1 MRVTEQQKRQARKA
15 NLFDFLC
22 TNHATAVELD
32 RHGKTLRL
40 IANHSISIK
49 AGYSGYLDFA
59 TGEKGNGI
67 DLLTRHFGYDFKTAV
82 LALCGDTAL
91 NDFSFSPPSVKLS
104 KVISIT
110 EMKKEIELPPMAKD
124 YRRMMAYLTKS
135 RNLPPPLVQMLIDKT
150 LLYQADRT
158 NNAVFVSQ
166 KRDFAELRG
175 TLTDK
180 PYHGIVKGS
189 RHDGVWAFSLGSGA
203 DHCYICESAID
214 AISLAAIL
222 GVNAYYVSIAGA
234 AKQAAIDRIKQSRLT
249 IVIATDN
256 DQAGDECRRRNSD
269 CDTLRPEEK
278 DWNEDLQSANANI
291 CKTM

>member
-1 MRVTEQQKRQARKA
+1 MFEYLT
-15 NLFDFLC
+15 
-22 TNHATAVELD
+22 THHADSVELD
-32 RHGKTLRL
+32 RQGKTLRL
-40 IANHSISIK
+40 KSNHSISIK
-49 AGYSGYLDFA
+49 DGYCGYLDFA
-59 TGEKGNGI
+59 TNEHGNGI
-67 DLLTRHFGYDFKTAV
+67 DLLCRHFGYDFQTAV
-82 LALCGDTAL
+82 LALCGESS
-91 NDFSFSPPSVKLS
+91 FSFSSPSRPS
-104 KVISIT
+104 KQT
-110 EMKKEIELPPMAKD
+110 EMKKEIELPPPATD
-124 YRRMMAYLTKS
+124 YRRMMSYLTKS
-135 RNLPPPLVQMLIDKT
+135 RNLPPPLVQMLIDKR
-150 LLYQADRT
+150 LLYQAADT
-158 NNAVFVSQ
+158 NNAVFVSS

-189 RHDGVWAFSLGSGA
+189 RHDGAWAFRLGNTDA
-203 DHCYICESAID
+203 TEAYICESAID